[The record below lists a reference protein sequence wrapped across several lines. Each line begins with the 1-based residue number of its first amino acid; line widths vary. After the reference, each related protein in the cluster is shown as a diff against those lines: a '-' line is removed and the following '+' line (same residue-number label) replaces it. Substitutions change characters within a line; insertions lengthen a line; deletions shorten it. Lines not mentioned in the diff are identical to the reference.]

1 MANPR
6 SHRRSRST
14 DAELWLDHRP
24 TVGGPVPSSNVLQP
38 VLRKRRSVNKLEA
51 ADVVNDK
58 TSKYLLTTNTQDQQ
72 GEVTTKLYKGDVIP
86 TVGGG
91 RQVVFNDVEVLTQ
104 ESPDKQDRKRS
115 FEEFRGIEVRPFKM

>member
-1 MANPR
+1 M
-6 SHRRSRST
+6 
-14 DAELWLDHRP
+14 
-24 TVGGPVPSSNVLQP
+24 
-38 VLRKRRSVNKLEA
+38 
-51 ADVVNDK
+51 VNDK

-115 FEEFRGIEVRPFKM
+115 FEEFRGIEVMPLVFLLVDGPSETGLSCTLCDELT

>member
-1 MANPR
+1 M
-6 SHRRSRST
+6 
-14 DAELWLDHRP
+14 
-24 TVGGPVPSSNVLQP
+24 PSNTVLQP
-38 VLRKRRSVNKLEA
+38 VLRKRKSVTKLDA

-104 ESPDKQDRKRS
+104 ESPEKQDRKRS
-115 FEEFRGIEVRPFKM
+115 FEEFSGMGIEGCNHVSKS

>member
-1 MANPR
+1 
-6 SHRRSRST
+6 
-14 DAELWLDHRP
+14 L
-24 TVGGPVPSSNVLQP
+24 PSNTVLQP
-38 VLRKRRSVNKLEA
+38 VLRKRKSVTKLDA

-104 ESPDKQDRKRS
+104 ESPEKQDRKRS
-115 FEEFRGIEVRPFKM
+115 FEEFSGMGIEARIADLEQRAGRAMERTGATPMRSNSYKKSRV

>member
-1 MANPR
+1 M
-6 SHRRSRST
+6 
-14 DAELWLDHRP
+14 
-24 TVGGPVPSSNVLQP
+24 
-38 VLRKRRSVNKLEA
+38 EA

-104 ESPDKQDRKRS
+104 ESPEKQDRKRS
-115 FEEFRGIEVRPFKM
+115 FEEFRGIEVRLNFVVVQPELVRSSVIELHLL